1 MQNQKTPTFE
11 STITSAECTELPF
24 NKPRSP
30 KKSPW
35 WRGMCWP
42 PVWVGHWKQV
52 KTKQNPKHNNSLYQY
67 QSQKYI
73 FIDTPPSY
81 LKHSTTHM
89 QQHCKHSP
97 GNTTRALPCTMMTK
111 RSEGPPLLKMYWPYS
126 YVLNC
131 MQHMTSRISFA
142 LNEANTPNEAMV
154 FSFLSFF
161 ACSSS
166 DSSSCAAGL
175 RLVSPP
181 HVFINKVPRRA
192 LAPRGA
198 APVVLDRCRF
208 QTKQNTH
215 QAQKSEMYIQ
225 KSTPL

>member
-1 MQNQKTPTFE
+1 
-11 STITSAECTELPF
+11 
-24 NKPRSP
+24 
-30 KKSPW
+30 
-35 WRGMCWP
+35 
-42 PVWVGHWKQV
+42 
-52 KTKQNPKHNNSLYQY
+52 
-67 QSQKYI
+67 
-73 FIDTPPSY
+73 
-81 LKHSTTHM
+81 M

-97 GNTTRALPCTMMTK
+97 GNTTRALPCTMMTN

-154 FSFLSFF
+154 FSFWSFF

-208 QTKQNTH
+208 QTKQKYTIRHRKVKCTSKKVLHFNCLHNAMPPKQQT
-215 QAQKSEMYIQ
+215 SFLL
-225 KSTPL
+225 PLNPVFW